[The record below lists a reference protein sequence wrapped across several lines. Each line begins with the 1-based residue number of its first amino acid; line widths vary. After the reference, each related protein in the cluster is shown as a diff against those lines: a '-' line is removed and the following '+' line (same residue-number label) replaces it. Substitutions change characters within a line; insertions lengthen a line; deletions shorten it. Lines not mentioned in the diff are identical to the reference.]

1 MAAAQD
7 WWIKNDAS
15 SGDVAVSTYGAGGV
29 ADMYFFVGANPDEL
43 TKAYHSIIG
52 RPVMTPQW
60 ALGWHQCRWGYN
72 TTKALEDVV
81 DGFISNKLPLETQ
94 WSDIDYMDSYKD
106 FTVDPVNFAGLGE
119 FVNKIQTNYSMKYI
133 PIVDAG
139 VA

>member
-15 SGDVAVSTYGAGGV
+15 SGVVTVSTYGAGGV